1 MKAMIINRSKT
12 KTKKTIM
19 KNIIIIISVLFASFS
34 TNAQTKSEKIKNPGM
49 ANIQTSAQ
57 CGSCKSRIE
66 NKLNYTKGIRFA
78 ELDLE
83 TKKVLVKFSPKK
95 ITLSE
100 VKKVIS
106 ELGYQAD
113 NVKANHK
120 SMKALPKCCQPG
132 GHDK

>member
-1 MKAMIINRSKT
+1 
-12 KTKKTIM
+12 M
-19 KNIIIIISVLFASFS
+19 KNLLIIMSVVFASFS
-34 TNAQTKSEKIKNPGM
+34 LNAQTKTSTAVKQGM

-57 CGSCKSRIE
+57 CGSCKTRIE

-78 ELDLE
+78 ELDLK

-95 ITLSE
+95 ITLAQ

-106 ELGYQAD
+106 NLGYAAD
-113 NVKANHK
+113 NVKANQK

-132 GHDK
+132 GH